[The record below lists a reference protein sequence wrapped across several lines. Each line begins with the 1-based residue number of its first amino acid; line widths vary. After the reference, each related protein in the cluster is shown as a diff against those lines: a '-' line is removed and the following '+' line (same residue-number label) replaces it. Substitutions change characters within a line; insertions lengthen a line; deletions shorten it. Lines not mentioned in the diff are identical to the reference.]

1 MPHTNKPKNEI
12 KYQIL
17 FMKFILGLRVTENWI
32 QSSKT
37 KTLNKFKQIKGY
49 NPIKNEAHY

>member
-32 QSSKT
+32 QSSQT

-49 NPIKNEAHY
+49 NPIKNETHY